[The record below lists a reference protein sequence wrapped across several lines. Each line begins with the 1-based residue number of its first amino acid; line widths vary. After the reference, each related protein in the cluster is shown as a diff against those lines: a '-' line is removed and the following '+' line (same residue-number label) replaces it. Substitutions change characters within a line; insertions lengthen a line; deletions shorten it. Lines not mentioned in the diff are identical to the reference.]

1 LICARGVAKV
11 YENGNQAL
19 QDINLKITAGE
30 LVYVLG
36 ASGAGKT
43 TLLKLLLGMEKP
55 TAGGLEVAGISLVKP
70 QAKDIRHLRRLTG
83 AVFQDFKL
91 IPGRTALE
99 NVALSLRVLGVPW
112 SENRQK
118 SMAALAEVGL
128 TDKAGNLVQTLS
140 WGERQ
145 RVALARAVV
154 REPRL
159 LLADEPTG
167 NLDAASV
174 GFVADVLARAGDK
187 GITRVVATH
196 DSRLLERLQGRVLVL
211 KQGCLQEVAGN
222 GWEQTACGDKG
233 GE

>member
-1 LICARGVAKV
+1 MIHARGVAKV
-11 YENGNQAL
+11 YENGTQAL
-19 QDINLKITAGE
+19 QEIDLQVAAGE
-30 LVYVLG
+30 LVYVVG

-55 TAGGLEVAGISLVKP
+55 TAGELEVAGISLGKA
-70 QAKDIRHLRRLTG
+70 QAEDIRRLRRLTG

-112 SENRQK
+112 SENRQR
-118 SMAALAEVGL
+118 SLAVLEEVGL
-128 TDKAGNLVQTLS
+128 ADRVGSMVQTLS

-167 NLDAASV
+167 NLDATSV
-174 GFVADVLARAGDK
+174 GFVAAVLARAGEK

-196 DSRLLERLQGRVLVL
+196 DTRLLEMLPGRVLL
-211 KQGCLQEVAGN
+211 LEGGRLHQVAGA
-222 GWEQTACGDKG
+222 GRKDRQ
-233 GE
+233 

>member
-1 LICARGVAKV
+1 MIHARGVAKV
-11 YENGNQAL
+11 YENGTQAL
-19 QDINLKITAGE
+19 QEVNLEVAEGE

-43 TLLKLLLGMEKP
+43 TLLKLLLGMERL
-55 TAGGLEVAGISLVKP
+55 TAGELEVAGISLAKA
-70 QAKDIRHLRRLTG
+70 QAPDIRRLRRITG
-83 AVFQDFKL
+83 SVFQDFKL

-112 SENRQK
+112 SENRQR
-118 SMAALAEVGL
+118 SLAVLEEVGL
-128 TDKAGNLVQTLS
+128 TDRVGSLVQTLS

-167 NLDAASV
+167 NLDTVSV
-174 GFVADVLARAGDK
+174 GYVAAVLARAGEK

-196 DSRLLERLQGRVLVL
+196 DTRLLDRLPGRVLQL
-211 KQGCLQEVAGN
+211 EQGRLREVVGKE
-222 GWEQTACGDKG
+222 WENRP
-233 GE
+233 

>member
-1 LICARGVAKV
+1 LIHARGVAKV
-11 YENGNQAL
+11 YENGTQAL
-19 QDINLKITAGE
+19 QEIDLQVAAGE
-30 LVYVLG
+30 LVYVVG

-55 TAGGLEVAGISLVKP
+55 TAGELEVAGISLGKA
-70 QAKDIRHLRRLTG
+70 QAEDIRRLRRLTG

-112 SENRQK
+112 SENRQR
-118 SMAALAEVGL
+118 SLAVLEEVGL
-128 TDKAGNLVQTLS
+128 ADRVGSMVQTLS

-167 NLDAASV
+167 NLDATSV
-174 GFVADVLARAGDK
+174 GFVAAVLARAGEK

-196 DSRLLERLQGRVLVL
+196 DTRLLEMLPGRVLL
-211 KQGCLQEVAGN
+211 LEGGRLHQVAGA
-222 GWEQTACGDKG
+222 GRKDRQ
-233 GE
+233 